1 MKTRAR
7 EKRIKESW
15 WYIAR
20 KLPATFRTKK
30 EQKRWVSF
38 MSRRDRKEERDRRR
52 SRRRAE

>member
-1 MKTRAR
+1 MKARTR

-38 MSRRDRKEERDRRR
+38 MSRRDRKEERDRKR